1 MFNGLNYF
9 AIALSDYMRLIY
21 ILCGKIGNH
30 QKQLHS
36 SHTIKINVERRKI
49 KCIYTGITGFL
60 APKSIHYY
68 DHKYGNGKNPK
79 QNTLNEW
86 QTEEKKSSTITWFP
100 FTIKNYIDKD
110 LYLYI
115 PRTSIELY
123 RTIYWASSR
132 FKIRVVFDQ
141 IDCSDLKRQV
151 EIDLSFVRSEWIRKQ
166 EEDAARVQPLLQRNT
181 DWMNNNHYGNG

>member
-1 MFNGLNYF
+1 
-9 AIALSDYMRLIY
+9 MRLIY

-86 QTEEKKSSTITWFP
+86 QTEEKNSSTITWFP